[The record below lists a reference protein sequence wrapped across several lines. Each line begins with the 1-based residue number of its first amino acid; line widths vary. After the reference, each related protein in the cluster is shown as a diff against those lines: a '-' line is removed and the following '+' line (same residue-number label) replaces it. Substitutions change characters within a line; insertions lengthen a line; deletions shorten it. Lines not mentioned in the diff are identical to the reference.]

1 MSWEKDKFMKK
12 LFLIALGLIS
22 FNVYANGCGGEYQA
36 ATGTCRIIDGSGR
49 QILYNVPPPQSGNST
64 PPSKKIVYVSKYG
77 AVATNEKTG
86 ISSGAL
92 NKDSIEEA
100 KNEAIKAC
108 EQGGRNA
115 PCKVAIW
122 AGNAC
127 LAAATGKEGKKFRVF
142 YTAREKP
149 GQAEPAALK
158 QCNKAGLK
166 NCEITIPEGCSF
178 P

>member
-1 MSWEKDKFMKK
+1 MKK
-12 LFLIALGLIS
+12 LLLIALGLVS

-64 PPSKKIVYVSKYG
+64 PPPKKIVYVSKYG

>member
-1 MSWEKDKFMKK
+1 MKK

-64 PPSKKIVYVSKYG
+64 PPPKKIVYVSKYG

-100 KNEAIKAC
+100 KHEAIKAC

>member
-12 LFLIALGLIS
+12 LFLIALGLVS

-64 PPSKKIVYVSKYG
+64 PPPKKIVYVSKYG

-100 KNEAIKAC
+100 KHEAIKAC

>member
-1 MSWEKDKFMKK
+1 MKR
-12 LFLIALGLIS
+12 LFLIALGLVS

>member
-1 MSWEKDKFMKK
+1 MKK
-12 LFLIALGLIS
+12 LILIALGLVS
-22 FNVYANGCGGEYQA
+22 FDVYANGCGGEYQA

-49 QILYNVPPPQSGNST
+49 QILYNVPPPKSGNSS
-64 PPSKKIVYVSKYG
+64 PPPKKIVYVSKYG
-77 AVATNEKTG
+77 AIATNEKTG

>member
-1 MSWEKDKFMKK
+1 MKK
-12 LFLIALGLIS
+12 LFLIALGLVS

-100 KNEAIKAC
+100 KHEAIKAC

>member
-1 MSWEKDKFMKK
+1 MKK
-12 LFLIALGLIS
+12 LFLIALGLVS

-100 KNEAIKAC
+100 KHEAIKAC

-142 YTAREKP
+142 YTAREKL

>member
-1 MSWEKDKFMKK
+1 MMKK
-12 LFLIALGLIS
+12 LFFIVFGLIASNI
-22 FNVYANGCGGEYQA
+22 YAANPTYDATKGALQNNSALCGYG
-36 ATGTCRIIDGSGR
+36 
-49 QILYNVPPPQSGNST
+49 YNSNCSSGNRGSIA
-64 PPSKKIVYVSKYG
+64 PKERIVYVSKYG

-122 AGNAC
+122 VGNAC
-127 LAAATGKEGKKFRVF
+127 IAAATGKEGKRFRVF

-158 QCNKAGLK
+158 QCKKAGLK

>member
-1 MSWEKDKFMKK
+1 MKK
-12 LFLIALGLIS
+12 LFLIALGLVS
-22 FNVYANGCGGEYQA
+22 FDVNADPTYDATRGALQNNSALCGYGYNPN
-36 ATGTCRIIDGSGR
+36 CSSGSRG
-49 QILYNVPPPQSGNST
+49 T

-100 KNEAIKAC
+100 KHEAIKAC

>member
-1 MSWEKDKFMKK
+1 MKK
-12 LFLIALGLIS
+12 LLLIALGLVS

-64 PPSKKIVYVSKYG
+64 PPPKKIVYVSKYG

-100 KNEAIKAC
+100 KHEAIKAC

-115 PCKVAIW
+115 PCKVAIC

>member
-1 MSWEKDKFMKK
+1 MSWEKDKFMKR
-12 LFLIALGLIS
+12 LFLIALGLVS
-22 FNVYANGCGGEYQA
+22 FNVNADPTYDATRGALQNNSALCGYGYNPN
-36 ATGTCRIIDGSGR
+36 CSSGSRG
-49 QILYNVPPPQSGNST
+49 T

>member
-12 LFLIALGLIS
+12 LFLIALGLVS

-49 QILYNVPPPQSGNST
+49 QILYNVPPPHSGNST
-64 PPSKKIVYVSKYG
+64 PPPKKIVYVSKYG

-100 KNEAIKAC
+100 KHEAIKAC

>member
-1 MSWEKDKFMKK
+1 MKR
-12 LFLIALGLIS
+12 LFLIVLGLVS

-100 KNEAIKAC
+100 KHEAIKAC

>member
-1 MSWEKDKFMKK
+1 MSWEKDKFMKR
-12 LFLIALGLIS
+12 LFLIALGLVS
-22 FNVYANGCGGEYQA
+22 FNVNADPTYDATRGALQNNSALCGYGYNPNCSSGSR
-36 ATGTCRIIDGSGR
+36 GT
-49 QILYNVPPPQSGNST
+49 L
-64 PPSKKIVYVSKYG
+64 PSKKIVYVSKYG

-100 KNEAIKAC
+100 KHEAIKAC

>member
-1 MSWEKDKFMKK
+1 MSWEKDKFMKR
-12 LFLIALGLIS
+12 LFLIVLGLVS

>member
-1 MSWEKDKFMKK
+1 MKR

>member
-1 MSWEKDKFMKK
+1 MKK
-12 LFLIALGLIS
+12 LLLIALGLAS
-22 FNVYANGCGGEYQA
+22 FDVYANGCGGEYQA

-49 QILYNVPPPQSGNST
+49 QILYNVPPPKSGSRST
-64 PPSKKIVYVSKYG
+64 PPPKKIVYVSKYG
-77 AVATNEKTG
+77 AIATNEKTG

-149 GQAEPAALK
+149 SQAEPAALK

>member
-1 MSWEKDKFMKK
+1 MQKLMFVLLSWT
-12 LFLIALGLIS
+12 IS
-22 FNVYANGCGGEYQA
+22 SAFANGCPGQFDPVSGICRFQGNNGELIQYNA
-36 ATGTCRIIDGSGR
+36 APPKSTQR
-49 QILYNVPPPQSGNST
+49 QSPPQ
-64 PPSKKIVYVSKYG
+64 KKIVYVSKYG

-122 AGNAC
+122 VGNAC
-127 LAAATGKEGKKFRVF
+127 IAAATGKEGKRFRVF

-158 QCNKAGLK
+158 QCKKAGLK

>member
-1 MSWEKDKFMKK
+1 MKK
-12 LFLIALGLIS
+12 LFLIALGLVS
-22 FNVYANGCGGEYQA
+22 FDVYANGCGGEYQA

-49 QILYNVPPPQSGNST
+49 QILYNVPPPQSGSRSS
-64 PPSKKIVYVSKYG
+64 PPPKKIVYVSKYG
-77 AVATNEKTG
+77 AIATNEKTG

>member
-1 MSWEKDKFMKK
+1 MKK
-12 LFLIALGLIS
+12 LFLIALGLVS

-64 PPSKKIVYVSKYG
+64 PPPKKIVYVSKYG

-100 KNEAIKAC
+100 KHEVIKAC

>member
-1 MSWEKDKFMKK
+1 MSWEKDKFMKR
-12 LFLIALGLIS
+12 LFLIVLGLVS

-92 NKDSIEEA
+92 NKDSIDEA

>member
-1 MSWEKDKFMKK
+1 MKR
-12 LFLIALGLIS
+12 LFLIALGLVS
-22 FNVYANGCGGEYQA
+22 FNVNADPTYDATRGALQNNSALCGYGYNPN
-36 ATGTCRIIDGSGR
+36 CSSGSRG
-49 QILYNVPPPQSGNST
+49 T

>member
-1 MSWEKDKFMKK
+1 MKR
-12 LFLIALGLIS
+12 LFLIVLGLVS

-92 NKDSIEEA
+92 NKDSIDEA

>member
-1 MSWEKDKFMKK
+1 
-12 LFLIALGLIS
+12 
-22 FNVYANGCGGEYQA
+22 
-36 ATGTCRIIDGSGR
+36 
-49 QILYNVPPPQSGNST
+49 
-64 PPSKKIVYVSKYG
+64 KKIVYVSKYG

-100 KNEAIKAC
+100 KHEAIKAC

>member
-1 MSWEKDKFMKK
+1 MKR

-22 FNVYANGCGGEYQA
+22 LNASADPTYDATRGALQNNSALCGYGYNPNCSSGSR
-36 ATGTCRIIDGSGR
+36 GT
-49 QILYNVPPPQSGNST
+49 T
-64 PPSKKIVYVSKYG
+64 PSKKIVYVSKYG

-100 KNEAIKAC
+100 KHEAIKAC

-158 QCNKAGLK
+158 QCNKAELK

>member
-1 MSWEKDKFMKK
+1 MQK
-12 LFLIALGLIS
+12 LMFVLLGLIN
-22 FNVYANGCGGEYQA
+22 FNIYANGCGGEYQPS
-36 ATGTCRIIDGSGR
+36 TGTCRIIDSSGR
-49 QILYNVPPPQSGNST
+49 QILYNIPPSQAQKQSPPQ
-64 PPSKKIVYVSKYG
+64 KKIVYVSKYG

-122 AGNAC
+122 VGNAC
-127 LAAATGKEGKKFRVF
+127 IAAATGKEGKRFRVF

-158 QCNKAGLK
+158 QCKKAGLK

>member
-1 MSWEKDKFMKK
+1 MKR
-12 LFLIALGLIS
+12 LFLIVLGLVS

-49 QILYNVPPPQSGNST
+49 QILYNVPPPKSGNSA

-92 NKDSIEEA
+92 NKDSIEET

>member
-12 LFLIALGLIS
+12 LFLIALGLVS
-22 FNVYANGCGGEYQA
+22 FDVNADPTYDATRGALQNNSALCGYGYNPN
-36 ATGTCRIIDGSGR
+36 CSSGSRG
-49 QILYNVPPPQSGNST
+49 T

-100 KNEAIKAC
+100 KHEAIKAC

>member
-1 MSWEKDKFMKK
+1 MKR
-12 LFLIALGLIS
+12 LFLIVLGLVS
-22 FNVYANGCGGEYQA
+22 FNVYADPTYDATRGALQNNSALCGYGYNPN
-36 ATGTCRIIDGSGR
+36 CSSGSRG
-49 QILYNVPPPQSGNST
+49 T

-100 KNEAIKAC
+100 KHEAIKAC

>member
-1 MSWEKDKFMKK
+1 MKK
-12 LFLIALGLIS
+12 LFLIALGVVS

-100 KNEAIKAC
+100 KHEAIKAC

>member
-1 MSWEKDKFMKK
+1 MKK
-12 LFLIALGLIS
+12 LFLIALGLVS

-49 QILYNVPPPQSGNST
+49 QILYNVPPPKSGNSS
-64 PPSKKIVYVSKYG
+64 PPPKKIVYVSKYG
-77 AVATNEKTG
+77 AIATNEKTG

>member
-1 MSWEKDKFMKK
+1 MKR
-12 LFLIALGLIS
+12 LFLIALGLVS
-22 FNVYANGCGGEYQA
+22 FNVYANGCPGQFDP
-36 ATGTCRIIDGSGR
+36 ATGICRFQGHNGELV
-49 QILYNVPPPQSGNST
+49 QYNMTPPQSSSRST
-64 PPSKKIVYVSKYG
+64 PPPKKIVYVSKYG
-77 AVATNEKTG
+77 AIATNEKTG

-92 NKDSIEEA
+92 NKDSIDEA

>member
-1 MSWEKDKFMKK
+1 MKK
-12 LFLIALGLIS
+12 LFLIALGLVS
-22 FNVYANGCGGEYQA
+22 FNVNADPTYD
-36 ATGTCRIIDGSGR
+36 ATRGALQNNSALCSYG
-49 QILYNVPPPQSGNST
+49 YNPNCSSDSRST
-64 PPSKKIVYVSKYG
+64 PPPKKIVYVSKYG

-100 KNEAIKAC
+100 KHEAIKAC

>member
-1 MSWEKDKFMKK
+1 MKR
-12 LFLIALGLIS
+12 LFLIVLGLVS
-22 FNVYANGCGGEYQA
+22 FNVYADPTYDATRGALQNNSALCGYGYNPN
-36 ATGTCRIIDGSGR
+36 CSSGSRG
-49 QILYNVPPPQSGNST
+49 T

-149 GQAEPAALK
+149 GQAEPAAFK

>member
-1 MSWEKDKFMKK
+1 MKK
-12 LFLIALGLIS
+12 LLLIALGLVS

-64 PPSKKIVYVSKYG
+64 PPPKKIVYVSKYG

-100 KNEAIKAC
+100 KHEAIKAC

>member
-1 MSWEKDKFMKK
+1 MRWEKDKFMKR
-12 LFLIALGLIS
+12 LFLIALGLVS
-22 FNVYANGCGGEYQA
+22 FNVNADPTYDATRGALQNNSALCGYGYNPN
-36 ATGTCRIIDGSGR
+36 CSSGSR
-49 QILYNVPPPQSGNST
+49 SAPPP
-64 PPSKKIVYVSKYG
+64 KKIVYVSKYG

-100 KNEAIKAC
+100 KHEAIKAC

>member
-1 MSWEKDKFMKK
+1 MKK
-12 LFLIALGLIS
+12 LFLIALGLVS